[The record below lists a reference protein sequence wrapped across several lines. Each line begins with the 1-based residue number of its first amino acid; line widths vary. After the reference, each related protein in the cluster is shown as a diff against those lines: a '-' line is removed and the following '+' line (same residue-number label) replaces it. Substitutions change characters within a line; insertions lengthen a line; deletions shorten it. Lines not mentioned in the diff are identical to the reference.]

1 MTDPPPVPV
10 PEPVPE
16 VPAGKMWTAL
26 AAPPLATVLG
36 SLIATRPSQPDLVIV
51 VPLIVIPIIIGFSFA
66 FYAAVSRRYRG
77 RSLVFLMLSYLLGQ
91 PIICLVL
98 WFGSCVLFAL

>member
-10 PEPVPE
+10 PESVPE
-16 VPAGKMWTAL
+16 VPSGIMWTAL
-26 AAPPLATVLG
+26 AAPPLAAVLG
-36 SLIATRPSQPDLVIV
+36 SLLATRPSQPDIIIL
-51 VPLIVIPIIIGFSFA
+51 VPLMVIPLIIGFSFA

-77 RSLVFLMLSYLLGQ
+77 RSLVFLMLAYLLGQ

-98 WFGSCVLFAL
+98 WFGSCVLLAL